1 MNGADEIKAMALE
14 TTATLQAA
22 TLQGNTLQGT
32 TLQATEPI
40 ISLRNITKVYKMG
53 KQDLKVLDGVS
64 FDIEKGDFIAILG
77 PSGSGKSTLMNIM
90 GCIDIATSGEYILDG
105 KNISARN
112 EDELAVIRNRK
123 IGFIFQKFNLL
134 MRYTALHNTEIPLIL
149 RGLRRKE
156 AREKALTMLKAVGLE
171 DRVDHKPTELS
182 GGQQQRVAIARALV
196 GEPDLLLADEPT
208 GNLDSK
214 SGKEILELFIRLNQ
228 MGHTIVL
235 ITHDLNVATEAK
247 RIIHVRDGRILE
259 EEVVGVAR

>member
-1 MNGADEIKAMALE
+1 MNGADEGRV
-14 TTATLQAA
+14 ATLRESAHQADA
-22 TLQGNTLQGT
+22 PRT
-32 TLQATEPI
+32 AAPI
-40 ISLRNITKVYKMG
+40 ISLRDITKVYKMG
-53 KQDLKVLDGVS
+53 KQELKVLDGVS
-64 FDIEKGDFIAILG
+64 FEIEKGDFIAILG

-105 KNISARN
+105 KNINARN
-112 EDELAVIRNRK
+112 EDELAAIRNRK

-134 MRYTALHNTEIPLIL
+134 MKYTALHNTEIPLIL

-156 AREKALTMLKAVGLE
+156 AREKALAMLKAVGLE
-171 DRVDHKPTELS
+171 DRINHKPTELS

-214 SGKEILELFIRLNQ
+214 SGKEILELFLQLNQ

-235 ITHDLNVATEAK
+235 ITHDLNVAREAK

-259 EEVVGVAR
+259 EEVV